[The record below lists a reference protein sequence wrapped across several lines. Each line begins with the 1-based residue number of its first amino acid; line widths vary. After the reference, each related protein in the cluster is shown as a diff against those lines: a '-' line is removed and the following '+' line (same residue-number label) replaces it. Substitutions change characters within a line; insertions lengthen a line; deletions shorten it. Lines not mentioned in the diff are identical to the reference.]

1 MSKQSKFFILLAT
14 TLIVLSGC
22 EDKAPANTQAQTI
35 EVGVIT
41 LQEQAIALQQELSGR
56 VKAKLVSQVRPQIG
70 GIIKEQLFKEGSFV
84 KQGEVLYLI
93 DSATYQA
100 TLNQAKAS
108 LQSAKVDVLN
118 AKTKSQ
124 RYEEL
129 LKFDGTSKQEAD
141 DAKAVYLQAEA
152 LVQEKEANLES
163 AKIDL
168 ERTKIKA
175 PISGYIS
182 ISNVTQ
188 GALVSANQS
197 DALATIRD
205 TSSVYVDLSQSNTQL
220 LALRKL
226 LSQENIQKGSTDVTL
241 ILSDESTYEHKGQ
254 LQLQE
259 IAVDESTGSVTLRA
273 QFSNTEGILL
283 PGMFVRATIQGAID
297 TKAFLLPQQAV
308 SRDSKANPIITLVK
322 DDNTTVKQM
331 ITTQRA
337 IGNKWLVTSGINNND
352 KIIIEGLN
360 KINEKSQMLK
370 IIQQLCHSLFKRLKP
385 CNIF

>member
-152 LVQEKEANLES
+152 LVQEKEANLKS

-226 LSQENIQKGSTDVTL
+226 LGQENIQKGSTDVTL

-308 SRDSKANPIITLVK
+308 SRDSKAHPIITLVK
-322 DDNTTVKQM
+322 DDSTTIKQM

-360 KINEKSQMLK
+360 KINEKSHVNPIDVSSKYLENK
-370 IIQQLCHSLFKRLKP
+370 
-385 CNIF
+385 

>member
-84 KQGEVLYLI
+84 KQGDVLYLI

-226 LSQENIQKGSTDVTL
+226 LGQENIQKGSTDVTL

-308 SRDSKANPIITLVK
+308 ARDSKANPIITLVK
-322 DDNTTVKQM
+322 DDNTTIKQM

-360 KINEKSQMLK
+360 KINEKSHVNPIDVSSKYLENK
-370 IIQQLCHSLFKRLKP
+370 
-385 CNIF
+385 

>member
-322 DDNTTVKQM
+322 DDNNT
-331 ITTQRA
+331 
-337 IGNKWLVTSGINNND
+337 
-352 KIIIEGLN
+352 
-360 KINEKSQMLK
+360 KSYWK
-370 IIQQLCHSLFKRLKP
+370 
-385 CNIF
+385 

>member
-22 EDKAPANTQAQTI
+22 EDKAPANTQAKTI

-84 KQGEVLYLI
+84 KQGDVLYLI

-226 LSQENIQKGSTDVTL
+226 LGQENIQKGSTDVTL

-360 KINEKSQMLK
+360 KINEKSHVNPIDVSSKYLENK
-370 IIQQLCHSLFKRLKP
+370 
-385 CNIF
+385 

>member
-41 LQEQAIALQQELSGR
+41 LQEQAIAIQQELSGR

-360 KINEKSQMLK
+360 KINEKSHVNPIDVSSKYLENK
-370 IIQQLCHSLFKRLKP
+370 
-385 CNIF
+385 

>member
-241 ILSDESTYEHKGQ
+241 ILSDESTYEHKRQ

-322 DDNTTVKQM
+322 DDNTTIKQM

-360 KINEKSQMLK
+360 KINEKSHVNPIDVSSKYLENK
-370 IIQQLCHSLFKRLKP
+370 
-385 CNIF
+385 

>member
-14 TLIVLSGC
+14 SLIVLSGC

-35 EVGVIT
+35 EVGVIN

-226 LSQENIQKGSTDVTL
+226 LGQENIQKGSTDVTL

-360 KINEKSQMLK
+360 KINEKSHVNPIDVSSKYLENK
-370 IIQQLCHSLFKRLKP
+370 
-385 CNIF
+385 

>member
-152 LVQEKEANLES
+152 LVQEKEANLKS

-182 ISNVTQ
+182 ISSVTK
-188 GALVSANQS
+188 GALISANQTE
-197 DALATIRD
+197 ALATIRD
-205 TSSVYVDLSQSNTQL
+205 TSSVYVDVSQSNTQL

-226 LSQENIQKGSTDVTL
+226 LSQKNIQKGNTEVSLT
-241 ILSDESTYEHKGQ
+241 LSDGSIYEHKGE

-259 IAVDESTGSVTLRA
+259 IVVDENTGSVTLRA
-273 QFSNTEGILL
+273 LFSNEKGILL
-283 PGMFVRATIQGAID
+283 PGMFVKATVQGAID

-308 SRDSKANPIITLVK
+308 SRDSKANPIITLLK
-322 DDNTTVKQM
+322 EDNSIIKQM
-331 ITTQRA
+331 ITIERA
-337 IGNKWLVTSGINNND
+337 IGNKWLVSAGINNND

-360 KINEKSQMLK
+360 KINEKSK
-370 IIQQLCHSLFKRLKP
+370 VNPIDVSSKYIENK
-385 CNIF
+385 

>member
-1 MSKQSKFFILLAT
+1 MSKQSKFFILIAT
-14 TLIVLSGC
+14 ILVVLSGC

-84 KQGEVLYLI
+84 KQGDVLYLI

-152 LVQEKEANLES
+152 LVQEKEANLKS

-308 SRDSKANPIITLVK
+308 SRDSKANPIITIVK
-322 DDNTTVKQM
+322 DDNTTIKQM

-337 IGNKWLVTSGINNND
+337 IGNKWLVTNGISNND

-360 KINEKSQMLK
+360 KINEKSHVNPIDVSSKYLENK
-370 IIQQLCHSLFKRLKP
+370 
-385 CNIF
+385 

>member
-22 EDKAPANTQAQTI
+22 EDKAPANTQAKTI

-84 KQGEVLYLI
+84 KQGDVLYLI

-226 LSQENIQKGSTDVTL
+226 LSQENIQKGSADVTL

-322 DDNTTVKQM
+322 DDNTTIKQM

-360 KINEKSQMLK
+360 KINEKSHVNPIDVSSKYLENK
-370 IIQQLCHSLFKRLKP
+370 
-385 CNIF
+385 

>member
-322 DDNTTVKQM
+322 DDNTTIKQM

-360 KINEKSQMLK
+360 KINEKSHVNPIDVSSKYLENK
-370 IIQQLCHSLFKRLKP
+370 
-385 CNIF
+385 

>member
-152 LVQEKEANLES
+152 LVQEKEANLKS

-360 KINEKSQMLK
+360 KINEKSK
-370 IIQQLCHSLFKRLKP
+370 VNPIDVSSKYIENK
-385 CNIF
+385 

>member
-22 EDKAPANTQAQTI
+22 EDKAPANTQAKTI

-152 LVQEKEANLES
+152 LVQEKEANLKS

-322 DDNTTVKQM
+322 DDSTTIKQM

-337 IGNKWLVTSGINNND
+337 IGNKWLVTNGISNND

-360 KINEKSQMLK
+360 KINEKSHVNPIDVSSKYLENK
-370 IIQQLCHSLFKRLKP
+370 
-385 CNIF
+385 

>member
-14 TLIVLSGC
+14 SLIVLSGC

-84 KQGEVLYLI
+84 KQGDVLYLI

-226 LSQENIQKGSTDVTL
+226 LGQENIQKGSTDVTL

-322 DDNTTVKQM
+322 DDNTTIKQM

-360 KINEKSQMLK
+360 KINEKSHVNPIDVSSKYLENK
-370 IIQQLCHSLFKRLKP
+370 
-385 CNIF
+385 